1 MSDVYST
8 GQPILMLELTDLSDN
23 SIVVNCENILYHHVM
38 AGSGTNIVMVGGD
51 TVTVKE
57 ELTAKWLR
65 DNT

>member
-8 GQPILMLELTDLSDN
+8 SQPILMLELTDISDN
-23 SIVVNCENILYHHVM
+23 LVVVNCENVLYHHVIT
-38 AGSGTNIVMVGGD
+38 GTGTNLVMLGGD
-51 TVTVKE
+51 TITVKE

>member
-8 GQPILMLELTDLSDN
+8 SQPILMLELTDISDN
-23 SIVVNCENILYHHVM
+23 LVVVNCENVLYHHVVT
-38 AGSGTNIVMVGGD
+38 GTGTNLVMLGGD
-51 TVTVKE
+51 TITVKE